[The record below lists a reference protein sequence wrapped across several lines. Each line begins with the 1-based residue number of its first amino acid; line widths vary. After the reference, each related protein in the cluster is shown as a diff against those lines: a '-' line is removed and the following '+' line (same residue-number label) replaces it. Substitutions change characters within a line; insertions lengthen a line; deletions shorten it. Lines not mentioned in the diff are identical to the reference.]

1 MARGRR
7 YYRSQHKTY
16 RAIYCCIDF
25 SLCSRAG
32 VQCHMIGFDPR
43 LLNPVRSKISLHVN
57 NVKQNMANWTVLEI
71 HNNITICYTS
81 CICGM
86 FPIRPGASA
95 VIPTTAPEEVV
106 SSPFYKRGSDRI
118 IHLPWVTQVAK
129 LGTESKAWALFTQ
142 PHYLPSKQKARL
154 TNWQHQFAFEVC

>member
-154 TNWQHQFAFEVC
+154 TN